1 MNSFLIIG
9 AGRFGKHLAI
19 NLCRAGHEVM
29 LVDNNQKNIDELWND
44 VTTAEI
50 GDYTIED
57 NLEALGGEDYDHVFV
72 CITDF
77 RASLIIVDHLKE
89 LGAKN
94 IIAKAGSQTHEKFL
108 YKTGADSVIYPEREV
123 AATMA
128 VEYSYE
134 AIYDYLKLDS
144 DVGIYEI
151 KIPKSWVGKTPST
164 LNIRQKH
171 GVTIIAT
178 KSLGKTV
185 PLQSADYVFSKDE
198 HILVM
203 GTESDI
209 KKLK

>member
-50 GDYTIED
+50 GAYTIED
-57 NLEALGGEDYDHVFV
+57 NLEALGVEDYDHVFV

-77 RASLIIVDHLKE
+77 RASLNIV
-89 LGAKN
+89 
-94 IIAKAGSQTHEKFL
+94 AKAGSQTHEKFL

-151 KIPKSWVGKTPST
+151 KIPKSWEGKTPST
-164 LNIRQKH
+164 LNIRQRH

-178 KSLGKTV
+178 KSSGKTV
-185 PLQSADYVFSKDE
+185 PLQSADYVFSRDE

-203 GTESDI
+203 GSESDI